1 MIVIEVKSEKHD
13 TDVRMDGNGN
23 ENMLTFRPNIR

>member
-13 TDVRMDGNGN
+13 TDGWKWKWKHVN
-23 ENMLTFRPNIR
+23 L